1 MGAEWAGEAYLQQQ
15 CLLKNILLEY
25 GCFTMLC
32 VSTVQQNESAINIHI
47 SETLKKKN
55 MQESVTKNIMEL
67 DA

>member
-1 MGAEWAGEAYLQQQ
+1 MNYSYYNK
-15 CLLKNILLEY
+15 LKLKKNQISLVY
-25 GCFTMLC
+25 RCFTMLC

-47 SETLKKKN
+47 SETLKKEN

>member
-1 MGAEWAGEAYLQQQ
+1 
-15 CLLKNILLEY
+15 
-25 GCFTMLC
+25 MLC

-47 SETLKKKN
+47 SETLRKEN

>member
-1 MGAEWAGEAYLQQQ
+1 MYR
-15 CLLKNILLEY
+15 
-25 GCFTMLC
+25 CFTMLC